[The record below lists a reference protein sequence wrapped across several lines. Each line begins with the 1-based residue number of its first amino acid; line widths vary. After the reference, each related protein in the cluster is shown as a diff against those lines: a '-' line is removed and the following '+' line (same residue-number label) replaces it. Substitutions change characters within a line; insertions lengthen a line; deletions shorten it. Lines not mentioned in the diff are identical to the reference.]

1 MPSLKT
7 LLEKEKQRKNK
18 LAESTQSLGFSQAF
32 EFGERS
38 NLEYVV
44 PCPSSSFSRFKFFPF
59 KASKNLSG
67 GKRDIGPRNKARN
80 IFRPTAS
87 QSSSI
92 NNPVTDFPKWEK
104 YFQI

>member
-44 PCPSSSFSRFKFFPF
+44 PCPLSPFSRLNFFPF
-59 KASKNLSG
+59 EG
-67 GKRDIGPRNKARN
+67 
-80 IFRPTAS
+80 
-87 QSSSI
+87 
-92 NNPVTDFPKWEK
+92 E
-104 YFQI
+104 